1 MLGGLDD
8 PGPRGPKWLVGMG
21 NLYCAE
27 RYFCINSLLGRTAFM
42 RSLGTRVYNIFFHTH
57 TVSGVAISAVLFIIF
72 FAGALSLYKQ
82 EMYQWENPASRGKAA
97 QQINYD
103 RLINRLDSVH
113 SGLKYAPE
121 IRVVLPTKAKP
132 MYSIYASVQ
141 HAGREGY
148 MTVFYNSIDDK
159 ITTLEQGNTSTLGE
173 TLYRLHFL
181 DQIPLY
187 LGRYI
192 AGFVALFFAFAII
205 TGVLIHWKNIISK
218 FYAFSFKKTKKQ
230 FWTNAHTVFGL
241 IGLPFQLMYA
251 ITGAFYLLSVFI
263 LAPAVILLF
272 NNDQDKLVTLLYPTE
287 AFHAHEKLAASA
299 AHGSIDEGLAK
310 IRRDYPAYTVSYLE
324 IINLGRKNA
333 VLGAELI
340 NKEAFNANG
349 TVVLDLLSGQYKLD
363 IKPGSKNYTQ
373 SLLNGIAT
381 LHFANFG
388 GLLTK
393 ALYFVLSIFTCFVII
408 SGVLMWKQAR
418 DKPSYTIKQRTFHH
432 RVTILYFSACF
443 SLFPATGLL
452 FMMEIIVPMGV
463 GHVDRVNSLFFVFWL
478 IIAFCCYFMKTES
491 RIIGFCLALGGILSL
506 GVPVVNGTMTGDW
519 IWSTYNKLPYVFA
532 VDFLWLLTG
541 IASLLFAGAI
551 DRKKIK
557 N

>member
-1 MLGGLDD
+1 MKG
-8 PGPRGPKWLVGMG
+8 
-21 NLYCAE
+21 
-27 RYFCINSLLGRTAFM
+27 
-42 RSLGTRVYNIFFHTH
+42 LGTRLYNIFFHTH
-57 TVSGVAISAVLFIIF
+57 TVSGIVISAVLFIIF

-82 EMYQWENPASRGKAA
+82 EMYQWENPAARGESTRK
-97 QQINYD
+97 INYEQ
-103 RLINRLDSVH
+103 LIHRIDSAQ
-113 SGLKYAPE
+113 SGIKEAQE
-121 IRVVLPTKAKP
+121 IRVVLPTQAKP
-132 MYSIYASVQ
+132 IYTIYAGVQ
-141 HAGREGY
+141 NAGSEAY
-148 MTVFYNSIDDK
+148 VTAFYNPIDDK
-159 ITTLEQGNTSTLGE
+159 ITTLEQGNTSTVGE

-218 FYAFSFKKTKKQ
+218 FYAFSFRKTKKQ

-272 NNDQDKLVTLLYPTE
+272 NNDQDRLVTMLYPME
-287 AFHAHEKLAASA
+287 AFHEHEGVAATA
-299 AHGSIDEGLAK
+299 THGSIGDGLAK

-340 NKEAFNANG
+340 NQGAFNANG
-349 TVVLDLLSGQYKLD
+349 TVVLDLLAGQYKLE
-363 IKPGSKNYTQ
+363 IKPGQKKYAQ
-373 SLLNGIAT
+373 SLLNGIAV

-388 GLLTK
+388 GWLIK
-393 ALYFVLSIFTCFVII
+393 ALYFVLSMFTCFVII

-418 DKPSYTIKQRTFHH
+418 DKPSYTARQRAFHH
-432 RVTILYFSACF
+432 RVTMFYLSACF
-443 SLFPATGLL
+443 SLFPATALL
-452 FMMEIIVPMGV
+452 FLTELVVPMAA

-478 IIAFCCYFMKTES
+478 IVAACCCFRKTED
-491 RIIGFCLALGGILSL
+491 RITGFCLTLGGILSL
-506 GVPVVNGTMTGDW
+506 GVPLANGMMTEDW
-519 IWSTYNKLPYVFA
+519 MWRTFNKLPYVFA
-532 VDFLWLLTG
+532 VDLLWVMTG
-541 IASLLFAGAI
+541 IVSLLFAGAI
-551 DRKKIK
+551 NRKKSGA
-557 N
+557 NVPEVY